1 LFCPNTTLDEIAGCA
16 GRGNIVCSKCNADQE
31 PGFFKEN
38 QMAQCPICYGR
49 GLIAHRDGSDTM

>member
-16 GRGNIVCSKCNADQE
+16 GRGNIVCSTCNADQE

-38 QMAQCPICYGR
+38 QMAQCPVCYGR